1 MLSFSKEVNNDG
13 KCYCSQAPLRHG
25 SVLLLVIKLWKI
37 ILLFNNLAEKQVK
50 GTSCWTERIIL
61 GLSKNGFLTKGHYVM
76 METDLGRGSE
86 VVFGNFSFFTVPS
99 LLLGKDAQNQLLS
112 EIR

>member
-1 MLSFSKEVNNDG
+1 
-13 KCYCSQAPLRHG
+13 
-25 SVLLLVIKLWKI
+25 
-37 ILLFNNLAEKQVK
+37 
-50 GTSCWTERIIL
+50 
-61 GLSKNGFLTKGHYVM
+61 

-112 EIR
+112 EIRQITKEDVSYDHILVEELKVSIRALGLQPQKFTLALQDRKLLEGCGSSQMYQLAIAA